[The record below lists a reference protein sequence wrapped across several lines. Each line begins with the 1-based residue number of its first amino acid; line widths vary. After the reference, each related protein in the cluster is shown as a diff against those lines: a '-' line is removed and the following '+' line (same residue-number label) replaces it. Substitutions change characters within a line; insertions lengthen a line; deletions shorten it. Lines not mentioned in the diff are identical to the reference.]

1 MEVSPLT
8 RDADLYKML
17 GADQVRHSPLVA
29 GVKNHEVLV
38 NAVRELRPSV
48 NQLVTVVGQE
58 LQVGERLGPRR

>member
-1 MEVSPLT
+1 
-8 RDADLYKML
+8 
-17 GADQVRHSPLVA
+17 
-29 GVKNHEVLV
+29 VKNHEVLV